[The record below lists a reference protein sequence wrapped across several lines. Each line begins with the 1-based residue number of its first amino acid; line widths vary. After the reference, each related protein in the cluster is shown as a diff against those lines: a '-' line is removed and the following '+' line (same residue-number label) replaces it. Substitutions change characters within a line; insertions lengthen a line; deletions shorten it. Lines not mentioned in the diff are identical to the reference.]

1 MLKPKVYQEGY
12 QNTISK
18 VYNELITSINNDIE
32 EHKAKTIRLG
42 TDGYESSKIHK
53 LETQGDYPKKNK
65 IMKIKIFISLFL
77 CCVLIFVGCKQR
89 SNTQEVK
96 EEYQVFYQI
105 DIEENDSVNNILL
118 SREIF
123 ILYIEPILIQ
133 IQNND
138 YKTAK
143 YLIDSLQQ
151 LSIPYKDS
159 LILNDI
165 YNFYKQEIIDIE
177 EKKSDIGLISLM
189 SDVLYLYQDS
199 IDKIDIDYLLN
210 DSVEST
216 SVYIEDIIDFINE
229 DSLRLIDEDSLDW
242 W

>member
-1 MLKPKVYQEGY
+1 
-12 QNTISK
+12 
-18 VYNELITSINNDIE
+18 
-32 EHKAKTIRLG
+32 
-42 TDGYESSKIHK
+42 
-53 LETQGDYPKKNK
+53 
-65 IMKIKIFISLFL
+65 MKINKFINLFL
-77 CCVLIFVGCKQR
+77 CCILVFVGCKQKA
-89 SNTQEVK
+89 NTQEIKK
-96 EEYQVFYQI
+96 EQQVICQI

-118 SREIF
+118 SSEIF
-123 ILYIEPILIQ
+123 ILYIEPILTQ
-133 IQNND
+133 VQNND

-177 EKKSDIGLISLM
+177 EKKTDIGLISLM

-199 IDKIDIDYLLN
+199 IDKINIDYLLN

-216 SVYIEDIIDFINE
+216 SVYIEDIIHFINE
-229 DSLRLIDEDSLDW
+229 DSLRLMNKNSHNW